1 VLNLTEQAEVLSIK
15 ERNEKNAL
23 KRLRENRNSAFAVN
37 FISTMQDSI
46 DNVAKQI
53 QKQGIRFDCKAGCT
67 YCCTLRVEALAPE
80 VFRIAR
86 ELKKLKLDQLA
97 AVIERL
103 KVHAIKAA
111 GVPSKEFYLTC
122 PLLVSGL
129 CSIYGVRPGMCRK
142 FYSLDVEQCKNPDA
156 EIPENLGMV
165 VKSGAIMC
173 GVTRA
178 YERAKFSAAPH
189 ELGQALLLAL
199 TDSTAEERWG
209 NGELVFDLL
218 PEALP
223 PHTT

>member
-1 VLNLTEQAEVLSIK
+1 MLNSTEQTEVFLIK

-23 KRLRENRNSAFAVN
+23 KRLRENRNSTFAIN
-37 FISTMQDSI
+37 FISAMQDSI
-46 DNVAKQI
+46 DDVAKQT
-53 QKQGIRFDCKAGCT
+53 QRQGIHFDCKAGCT

-80 VFRIAR
+80 VFRIAC

-103 KVHAIKAA
+103 KVHAMKAA

-122 PLLVSGL
+122 PLLVNGL
-129 CSIYGVRPGMCRK
+129 CSIYSVRPGMCRK

-165 VKSGAIMC
+165 VKSGAIMS
-173 GVTRA
+173 GITHA

-209 NGELVFDLL
+209 KGEIVFDLL
-218 PEALP
+218 PEALLQ
-223 PHTT
+223 HIT